1 VRYFKTILVILL
13 ALAFAE
19 NSYAQ
24 NLDKIGSKD
33 MVKLSGGVSL
43 NTITYF
49 QNGLVFP
56 SREPFTW
63 FASGNLSLNILDVAL
78 PFTFTYSNQGSKY
91 TQPFNRTA
99 LHPNYKW
106 VKSHIG
112 VVSMNFSPYTLSGHL
127 FLGAGVEMTPG
138 NWKIQVMAGRLNKE
152 IEYDPIVD
160 NLNEIVYKRFG
171 YGVKAGYENKGY
183 GINATFFKANDA
195 ASSLEF
201 TPLNTSVK
209 PQDNL
214 VMSVDGS
221 AKLTQSLHLNAEY
234 ALSALT
240 QNTFALNDLNENSQS
255 PIHKLVK
262 GNETTDYFQA
272 YNAALNYSLKFMKIA
287 FKYEHIDPGYKT
299 LGGYYFNNDL
309 ENYTLAPSFSLFKKK
324 LNVALNTGYQRNN
337 LSTQESATTSRW
349 VGSANAT
356 YVPGKHIV
364 FTGTYSNF
372 STFTQSRP
380 NTDPFYFN
388 AADTL
393 NFYQLTQSASGMVA
407 YNFGTDSLK
416 SAVQLLYNYQESMSL
431 NGDVNSSGAFGLN
444 VTSESPGTPTHI
456 HLINLGYTAQMVP
469 IKAALTVAGNVNR
482 SILPDFVTTFFGP
495 TLNFQKSLLDQKA
508 ALSLGSTYNR
518 QVSNDALSANI
529 LNHRISFNYTP
540 KPANEKL
547 GQISLSAN
555 ANLMQRFALDPT
567 MVNVSEVNVFINLN
581 YTF

>member
-1 VRYFKTILVILL
+1 MRSFAAILFLLL
-13 ALAFAE
+13 ALCSSE
-19 NSYAQ
+19 KSHGQ
-24 NLDKIGSKD
+24 NLDKIGSD
-33 MVKLSGGVSL
+33 EMFKLSGGISL
-43 NTITYF
+43 NTISYI

-63 FASGNLSLNILDVAL
+63 FASGNLNLSILDVAL
-78 PFTFTYSNQGSKY
+78 PVTFTYSNQGSKF
-91 TQPFNRTA
+91 TQPFNRAA

-106 VKSHIG
+106 IKSHIG

-127 FLGAGVEMTPG
+127 FLGAGIEMTPG
-138 NWKIQVMAGRLNKE
+138 KWKIQVMAGRLNKE
-152 IEYDPIVD
+152 IEYDLIGD

-183 GINATFFKANDA
+183 GINATIFKANDVQN
-195 ASSLEF
+195 SLGF
-201 TPLNTSVK
+201 IPSNTAIK

-214 VMSVDGS
+214 VMSMDGS
-221 AKLTQSLHLNAEY
+221 AKLTQRLHLKAEY

-240 QNTFALNDLNENSQS
+240 QNTFASNDLSAKRQS

-287 FKYEHIDPGYKT
+287 VKYEHIDPGYKT

-309 ENYTLAPSFSLFKKK
+309 ESYTLAPSFTLFKKK
-324 LNVALNTGYQRNN
+324 LNIALNTGYQRNN

-356 YVPGKHIV
+356 FVPSKRIV
-364 FTGTYSNF
+364 FSGNYSNF
-372 STFTQSRP
+372 SSFTQSRP

-393 NFYQLTQSASGMVA
+393 NFYQLTQSASGMVS
-407 YNFGTDSLK
+407 YNFGSDSLK
-416 SAVQLLYNYQESMSL
+416 SAIQLLYNYQESTSL
-431 NGDVNSSGAFGLN
+431 NGDVNSSGVFGLN
-444 VTSESPGTPTHI
+444 VTSESPGIPTHI

-469 IKAALTVAGNVNR
+469 IKAAVTVAGNVNR
-482 SILPDFVTTFFGP
+482 TILPDFITTFFGP
-495 TLNFQKSLLDQKA
+495 TLNFQKSLLNQKA
-508 ALSLGSTYNR
+508 TISLGSTYNR
-518 QVSNDALSANI
+518 QIRNDALSANI
-529 LNHRISFNYTP
+529 LNHRLSFNFTP
-540 KPANEKL
+540 KPANDKL
-547 GQISLSAN
+547 GQMALSAN
-555 ANLMQRFALDPT
+555 ANLMQRFALDPS